1 MLRGFCPFFA
11 CLCAQAMLLLAA
23 SPVYAQVISPES
35 DIEWRNS
42 PKPQIKKTE
51 RIHIPVPSPTTDGS
65 SQQTLPI
72 WSVETTDVTL
82 SNTLLR
88 WSREE
93 KWQLLWEADRD
104 FPILANVYLKG
115 SFQSAIL
122 TVMQSLS
129 DTDYP
134 MQAIMNPNTRIIR
147 IVRYLQTPNG

>member
-1 MLRGFCPFFA
+1 MLRRFYQFFA
-11 CLCAQAMLLLAA
+11 CLCALAMLLTAA
-23 SPVYAQVISPES
+23 SPVSAQVISPES

-42 PKPQIKKTE
+42 PKPQLKQTE
-51 RIHIPVPSPTTDGS
+51 RVHTPVTPPEPDGTT
-65 SQQTLPI
+65 QEVLPI

-104 FPILANVYLKG
+104 FPILATVYLKG

>member
-1 MLRGFCPFFA
+1 MLRRFYPFFA
-11 CLCAQAMLLLAA
+11 CLCAQAILLTAA
-23 SPVYAQVISPES
+23 SPVQAQVISPKS

-42 PKPQIKKTE
+42 PKPQLKQMD
-51 RIHIPVPSPTTDGS
+51 RIHTPAAPPAPNGS
-65 SQQTLPI
+65 TQEVSPI
-72 WSVETTDVTL
+72 WSVETTDGTL

-93 KWQLLWEADRD
+93 KWQLLWEAERD
-104 FPILANVYLKG
+104 FPILATVYVKG

-134 MQAIMNPNTRIIR
+134 MQAIMNPTTRIIR

>member
-1 MLRGFCPFFA
+1 
-11 CLCAQAMLLLAA
+11 
-23 SPVYAQVISPES
+23 
-35 DIEWRNS
+35 
-42 PKPQIKKTE
+42 
-51 RIHIPVPSPTTDGS
+51 
-65 SQQTLPI
+65 
-72 WSVETTDVTL
+72 
-82 SNTLLR
+82 LLR